1 MEGKYCVY
9 KHTSPSGKVYI
20 GITSTKPNVRWANGL
35 GYRNQKVF
43 YRAIQKYGWNNFK
56 HEILF
61 FNLTKDDAK
70 NKEIELIK
78 QYKSNCTRWQNPTY
92 GYNSTDGG
100 DTKTSTIPVS
110 KEIKIKLSNSSYSK
124 KKKRKI
130 DCFDLNGNFLITYDS
145 LKNAALDNNV
155 ETTNISKCC
164 RMFIKS
170 LNGKM
175 YRYHDDT
182 LGNNITNY
190 RLTRRKTSKYVS
202 QYDLNGNFLQTF
214 DTLSEIEQLYG
225 WDASNIADC
234 CKGRYCTSHGF
245 VWRFG
250 TKDEVGEVGKTVDCT
265 TYKKQ
270 IDMYDLN
277 GCFLKRFDCI
287 NDARK
292 YIGKPNE
299 RNITKVLAGQ
309 RNKAHGYI
317 WKYTQGSETNE

>member
-1 MEGKYCVY
+1 MSEKRYCVY

-20 GITSTKPNVRWANGL
+20 GITSLNVNTRWANGQ
-35 GYRNQKVF
+35 GYRSQKVF
-43 YRAIQKYGWNNFK
+43 YRAIKKYGWNNFS

-61 FNLTKDDAK
+61 SNLTENEAK
-70 NKEIELIK
+70 NKEIDLIK
-78 QYKSNCTRWQNPTY
+78 KYKSNCTKWQNPTY

-100 DTKTSTIPVS
+100 DSRTHNLKTSNET
-110 KEIKIKLSNSSYSK
+110 KFKLSNSTYSL

-145 LKNAALDNNV
+145 LKDAALDNDIA
-155 ETTNISKCC
+155 TTNISKCC
-164 RMFIKS
+164 RMRIKS

-175 YRYHDDT
+175 YRYHEDT
-182 LGNNITNY
+182 LGNNITHY
-190 RLTRRKTSKYVS
+190 KLARRKTSKYVS
-202 QYDLNGNFLQTF
+202 QYDLNGNFLRTF

-225 WDASNIADC
+225 WDAANIADC
-234 CKGRYCTSHGF
+234 CNGRYSTSHGF

-250 TKDEVGEVGKTVDCT
+250 TKDEIGKVDKTVDHT
-265 TYKKQ
+265 IYKKQ

-277 GCFLKRFDCI
+277 GCFLKRFNCI

-292 YIGKPNE
+292 YVGKPNE
-299 RNITKVLAGQ
+299 RNITKVLAGK

-317 WKYTQGSETNE
+317 WKYVQEVT